1 VSARILREARAQQ
14 DELDA
19 EDLQQTA
26 AAAAG
31 PAQIP
36 AGAIAA
42 ALQQLH
48 DSDSEGG
55 EEFDGFTEA
64 GSVWGGD
71 DVSDLRSCRLLL
83 SAIFCLLVV
92 FVVSGLASEFRA
104 LTMSRGCFGVGPAP
118 GSQPHRTA
126 ADTNARVVADA
137 CTVHSCVSHSQGG
150 KGLAGSV

>member
-1 VSARILREARAQQ
+1 MSSATSAMLPPLLTLLLPDVRSFSLSKQAVPQDVSARILREARAQQ
-14 DELDA
+14 EELDA
-19 EDLQQTA
+19 EDLQQTT

-55 EEFDGFTEA
+55 DDLDGFTEA

-71 DVSDLRSCRLLL
+71 DVSGSLCLLL
-83 SAIFCLLVV
+83 F
-92 FVVSGLASEFRA
+92 SGYCNSLPLSW
-104 LTMSRGCFGVGPAP
+104 LTCDDQWRVGW
-118 GSQPHRTA
+118 R
-126 ADTNARVVADA
+126 
-137 CTVHSCVSHSQGG
+137 
-150 KGLAGSV
+150 

>member
-1 VSARILREARAQQ
+1 VPQDVSARILREARAQQ

-19 EDLQQTA
+19 EDLQQMT

-55 EEFDGFTEA
+55 EDFDGFTEA

-71 DVSDLRSCRLLL
+71 DVSSLLCLLALAQQQHSILAGKHQASEQTRVNCQSFPLQCRLTML
-83 SAIFCLLVV
+83 S
-92 FVVSGLASEFRA
+92 GGHLAVCRSPSWA
-104 LTMSRGCFGVGPAP
+104 NCN
-118 GSQPHRTA
+118 H
-126 ADTNARVVADA
+126 
-137 CTVHSCVSHSQGG
+137 GG
-150 KGLAGSV
+150 GGGA